1 MCTSL
6 TPAPRLHA
14 SAYQLPQELPGAST
28 ESSTL
33 ALRLSQCQAL
43 KQICLEICAA
53 AVYSFCYLRRA
64 KLLALFHMPCHFPHT
79 KKEKGKEWL
88 LSDSCSSGSHSNS
101 ELTGGGRTGRQESRM
116 RRGIPKLMLTLRSL
130 LKMKKILKNLSDSS
144 NRSSDVHFFKKY
156 SDLSIIGE
164 SV

>member
-1 MCTSL
+1 
-6 TPAPRLHA
+6 
-14 SAYQLPQELPGAST
+14 
-28 ESSTL
+28 
-33 ALRLSQCQAL
+33 
-43 KQICLEICAA
+43 
-53 AVYSFCYLRRA
+53 
-64 KLLALFHMPCHFPHT
+64 MPCHFPHT

-101 ELTGGGRTGRQESRM
+101 ELTGGGRTGRQDETRDSQ
-116 RRGIPKLMLTLRSL
+116 INAYIEVITQNEEDSEK
-130 LKMKKILKNLSDSS
+130 SDSS

>member
-43 KQICLEICAA
+43 KQICLEMCAA

-101 ELTGGGRTGRQESRM
+101 ELTGGGRTGRQDETRDSQ
-116 RRGIPKLMLTLRSL
+116 INAYIEVITQNEEDSEK
-130 LKMKKILKNLSDSS
+130 SDSS